1 MLDLQ
6 TNFLFINLSLGNNN
20 NLNFFHSFILS
31 VQIFCRMLR
40 VSSQELLK
48 VKFGQ
53 DSLRNSSC
61 NVIIFVKLM
70 HSRKKASS

>member
-20 NLNFFHSFILS
+20 LTFFHSFILS

-40 VSSQELLK
+40 VSSKELLK

-53 DSLRNSSC
+53 DSLRNPSC